1 MRKERI
7 LSKFSLFFGAG
18 TALCTP
24 FEQNGELDLESYRKL
39 LRFQLDEG
47 IDALLVCGTTGE
59 APTLSD
65 DEAITLLRETVK
77 TVQKSVPVIMG
88 VGSNCTAHAAEK
100 ARRAEKNGADALL
113 AVTPYYNKCTPEGLV
128 RHYREIASATSL
140 PIIAYTVPSRTSMT
154 IPPSVWGELFAIPNM
169 IGIKDATGDIAYGA
183 QFLSCLG
190 SESCLWSGNDNATLP
205 LLSLGSDG
213 VISVL
218 SNIKPKETS
227 RLCHAFREGKIEESQ
242 ALSRSLLPL
251 SDALFCEVNPIPVK
265 AALSLLGICKPYCR
279 LPLTRASEGTFK
291 KLERLLISLRSNDN
305 LPSAE

>member
-1 MRKERI
+1 M
-7 LSKFSLFFGAG
+7 SKFSLFFGAA
-18 TALCTP
+18 TALVTP
-24 FEQNGELDLESYRKL
+24 FEQNGALDLDSYRKL
-39 LRFQLDEG
+39 LRFQLDAG

-65 DEAITLLRETVK
+65 EESTALLCEAVK
-77 TVQKSVPVIMG
+77 TAQKSVPVIMG
-88 VGSNCTAHAAEK
+88 IGSNCTEHAVKK
-100 ARRAEKNGADALL
+100 ARSAEGNGADALL

-140 PIIAYTVPSRTSMT
+140 PIIVYTVPSRTGMT
-154 IPPSVWGELFAIPNM
+154 VPPSVWGELFAIPNI

-190 SESCLWSGNDNATLP
+190 SEICLWSGNDNATLP

-218 SNIKPKETS
+218 SNVKPKETS
-227 RLCHAFREGKIEESQ
+227 TLCHAFAEGKIHEAQ
-242 ALSRSLLPL
+242 AIHASLLPL
-251 SDALFCEVNPIPVK
+251 ADALFCEVNPIPVK

-279 LPLTRASEGTFK
+279 LPLTTASERTFN
-291 KLERLLISLRSNDN
+291 RLISLRSSDN
-305 LPSAE
+305 PPSAE

>member
-1 MRKERI
+1 M
-7 LSKFSLFFGAG
+7 SKFSLFFGAG
-18 TALCTP
+18 TALPTP
-24 FEQNGELDLESYRKL
+24 FEQSGELDLESYRKL
-39 LRFQLDEG
+39 LRFQLDSG

-65 DEAITLLRETVK
+65 DEATTLLCETVR
-77 TVQKSVPVIMG
+77 TAQRCVPVIMG

-100 ARRAEKNGADALL
+100 ARQAEKNGADALL

-140 PIIAYTVPSRTSMT
+140 PIIAYTVPSRTGMT
-154 IPPSVWGELFAIPNM
+154 IPPSIWGELFAIPNM

-183 QFLSCLG
+183 QFLSHFG
-190 SESCLWSGNDNATLP
+190 SEICLWSGNDNATLP
-205 LLSLGSDG
+205 LLSLGSEG

-227 RLCHAFREGKIEESQ
+227 RLCHAFAEGKIGEAQ
-242 ALSRSLLPL
+242 ALANALLPL

-265 AALSLLGICKPYCR
+265 AALSIMGLCKPYCR
-279 LPLTRASEGTFK
+279 MPLTTASESTFK

-305 LPSAE
+305 LPSA

>member
-1 MRKERI
+1 M
-7 LSKFSLFFGAG
+7 SKFSLFFGAG

-88 VGSNCTAHAAEK
+88 VGSNCTAHAVEK

-190 SESCLWSGNDNATLP
+190 SEICLWSGNDNATLP

-242 ALSRSLLPL
+242 SLSRSLLPL

-265 AALSLLGICKPYCR
+265 AALSILGLCKPYCR
-279 LPLTRASEGTFK
+279 MPLTTASEGTFK
-291 KLERLLISLRSNDN
+291 KLEKLLISLRSNDN
-305 LPSAE
+305 LPAAK

>member
-1 MRKERI
+1 M
-7 LSKFSLFFGAG
+7 SKFSLFFGAA

-24 FEQNGELDLESYRKL
+24 FEQNGALDLGSFRKL

-59 APTLSD
+59 TPTLSD
-65 DEAITLLRETVK
+65 DECQILLCEAVK
-77 TVQKSVPVIMG
+77 TAQKSVPVIMG
-88 VGSNCTAHAAEK
+88 VGSNCTAHAVEK
-100 ARRAEKNGADALL
+100 ARNAEKNGADALL

-140 PIIAYTVPSRTSMT
+140 PVIVYTVPSRTGMT
-154 IPPSVWGELFAIPNM
+154 VPPSVWGELFAIPNV

-183 QFLSCLG
+183 QFLSYLG
-190 SESCLWSGNDNATLP
+190 GESCLWSGNDNATLP

-227 RLCHAFREGKIEESQ
+227 ALCHTYAEGKTKEAT
-242 ALSRSLLPL
+242 ALAASLLPL
-251 SDALFCEVNPIPVK
+251 ADTLFCEVNPIPVK
-265 AALSLLGICKPYCR
+265 AALSLIGICKPYCR
-279 LPLTRASEGTFK
+279 MPLTMASESTFQ
-291 KLERLLISLRSNDN
+291 RLSSFLQ
-305 LPSAE
+305 E

>member
-1 MRKERI
+1 M
-7 LSKFSLFFGAG
+7 SKFSLFFGAA
-18 TALCTP
+18 TALVTP
-24 FEQNGELDLESYRKL
+24 FEQNGALDLDSYRKL
-39 LRFQLDEG
+39 LRFQLDAG

-65 DEAITLLRETVK
+65 EESTALLCEAVK
-77 TVQKSVPVIMG
+77 TAQKSVPVIMG
-88 VGSNCTAHAAEK
+88 IGSNCTEHAVKK
-100 ARRAEKNGADALL
+100 ARSAEGNGADALL

-140 PIIAYTVPSRTSMT
+140 PIIVYTVPSRTGMT
-154 IPPSVWGELFAIPNM
+154 VPPSVWGELFAIPNI

-190 SESCLWSGNDNATLP
+190 SEICLWSGNDNATLP

-218 SNIKPKETS
+218 SNVKPKETS
-227 RLCHAFREGKIEESQ
+227 TLCHAFAEGKIHEAQ
-242 ALSRSLLPL
+242 AIHASLLPL
-251 SDALFCEVNPIPVK
+251 ADALFCEVNPIPVK

-279 LPLTRASEGTFK
+279 LPLITASERTFN
-291 KLERLLISLRSNDN
+291 RLISLRSNDN
-305 LPSAE
+305 PPSAE

>member
-7 LSKFSLFFGAG
+7 LSKFSLFFGAA

-24 FEQNGELDLESYRKL
+24 FEQNGALDLESFRKL

-65 DEAITLLRETVK
+65 DEAVTLLCETVK
-77 TVQKSVPVIMG
+77 TAQKSVPVIMG

-140 PIIAYTVPSRTSMT
+140 PVIVYTVPSRTGMT
-154 IPPSVWGELFAIPNM
+154 IPPSVWGELFAIPNV

-183 QFLSCLG
+183 QFLSHLG
-190 SESCLWSGNDNATLP
+190 GESCLWSGNDNATLP

-227 RLCHAFREGKIEESQ
+227 ALCHAFREGKISEAQ
-242 ALSRSLLPL
+242 ALAASLLPL
-251 SDALFCEVNPIPVK
+251 ADTLFCEVNPIPVK

-279 LPLTRASEGTFK
+279 MPLTRAAETTFNRLK
-291 KLERLLISLRSNDN
+291 KLL
-305 LPSAE
+305 